1 MIICWGEGHGSQI
14 HDHADCHC
22 FMKMLKGELVES
34 RYAWP
39 ESQHDSNNNEENV
52 CNAIWDKNGGDHG
65 EYSGSQLELLGK
77 TTMETNSVHYINGK
91 YCNQSIS
98 G

>member
-34 RYAWP
+34 RFAWP
-39 ESQHDSNNNEENV
+39 DKRQDVANNTEENV
-52 CNAIWDKNGGDHG
+52 CNAIWERKPAEHED
-65 EYSGSQLELLGK
+65 YSGAQLKLLEK

-91 YCNQSIS
+91 IKSENLI
-98 G
+98 